1 MDGKTNFKRR
11 PTTVQIAADLGKLP
25 PQAVELEELVLG
37 AILADVNK
45 RQEII
50 DSIVTPDIFY
60 KDSNKLIYSEI
71 LSMWEK
77 KKPIDIATL
86 SIELKRS
93 GNIELVGGPFYV
105 AQLTS
110 RVASAANVITH
121 IMYLTQEFIK
131 RKSIEIAAIA
141 SRDAYENTT
150 DAIEVMQ
157 NALEALNELSRKFD
171 GGFNTVTKITEAT
184 PKNEHPAVLS
194 IKGIQIL
201 KRGNIAALI
210 APPGIGKSQL
220 MEIIC
225 CSKINDEMTETNF
238 GFRIHS
244 DRRVALVDTER
255 STDDLK
261 SGWER
266 MQRRTGQNPD
276 ECIDFMSFRKIASY
290 KDKKKRLFRMLESKE
305 YDLIVCDG
313 FGHMVGDVNNVE
325 QSEGF
330 VQELMA
336 MVNSFNCAV
345 FGTIHNNFKQQDR
358 ADARGHLGAAI
369 MREAESYFAIKRSTD
384 DRAIRIWTSNVGSNQ
399 KNRGGNDD
407 IEFAYKWDSDRA
419 MFMPTQYIEIPQSK
433 KDSLKVIESV
443 IAKVYSNY
451 KVKRMFKAD
460 LIKRYADITS
470 KSMRTSQRH
479 ITDCIGGFLIEVSD
493 GMLEVFNEE
502 LPF

>member
-1 MDGKTNFKRR
+1 MDEKIKKKR
-11 PTTVQIAADLGKLP
+11 PTTAPQIASEYGKIP
-25 PQAVELEELVLG
+25 PQAIELEELVLG
-37 AILADVNK
+37 AFLVDANK

-50 DSIVTPDIFY
+50 DSIVSDDLFY
-60 KDSNKLIYSEI
+60 KDAHKMIYAEM
-71 LSMWEK
+71 LNMWEK
-77 KKPIDIATL
+77 KKPIDIVTL

-93 GNIELVGGPFYV
+93 GKIELVGGHFYI

-110 RVASAANVITH
+110 RVASAANVTAH

-131 RKSIEIAAIA
+131 RKSIEISAIA

-157 NALEALNELSRKFD
+157 NALESLNELSRKFD

-194 IKGIQIL
+194 IKGNQIL

-244 DRRVALVDTER
+244 DKRVALIDTER

-290 KDKKKRLFRMLESKE
+290 KDKKKRLFRMLESKD

-407 IEFAYKWDSDRA
+407 IEFAYKWDIDRA
-419 MFMPTQYIEIPQSK
+419 MFMPTQYVEIPQSK
-433 KDSLKVIESV
+433 KDSMKVIESV
-443 IAKVYSNY
+443 IQKVFSNY
-451 KVKRMFKAD
+451 KVSRMFKTD
-460 LIKRYADITS
+460 LVKRYADITS
-470 KSMRTSQRH
+470 KSLRTSQRH
-479 ITDCIGGFLIEVSD
+479 VTDCIGGFLIETGD
-493 GMLEVFNEE
+493 GMVEIFKEE